1 MRAFVALDVPVGPP
15 VFVKEYLDTKLNKL
29 EALFTAIDGLDD
41 AQVQLY
47 LITRSMSICRVTH
60 LMRCLPPTPELTAF
74 ITSYSNMLRR
84 SLTNLLNREEM
95 SDASWRQA
103 QLKYS
108 EAGLGLGNPLI
119 TRDAAFISSVS
130 SSMQLALGFMD
141 RSDDGQHGV
150 FDATSFEPMLEEAV
164 TRYNDELPAEAP
176 RYDARTL
183 PYGLRQEAL
192 SAPLMEA
199 EYEAVEAS
207 FNLLADNE
215 RLINIARVRSCRSS
229 ESSAFLTAVP
239 NENFKTK
246 MISSHF
252 RVAVELRLGI
262 LHCVGR
268 RCAFGCG
275 AVLDANGAHATSCKA
290 SGMAKGRHDHVKE
303 TLGNVMRQSGMN
315 VEFEPR
321 GLIAANG
328 RLKPADVSVSGLSSS
343 GIFTSVDV
351 TIPCPTCPRI
361 SPTVR
366 SKVASHRSP
375 PTRRCSSTTESTTG
389 SKELPWKCTV
399 PCARPSSGS
408 AIASSPTTPR
418 STPTLIASPRR
429 CRPLMSFR
437 CSVSRC
443 RLATPSRSSLV
454 LIHSSSAVSFSQSM
468 FMRRQ
473 SSPAR
478 RCASNATKRLAC
490 AQVLLQ

>member
-1 MRAFVALDVPVGPP
+1 M
-15 VFVKEYLDTKLNKL
+15 T
-29 EALFTAIDGLDD
+29 
-41 AQVQLY
+41 
-47 LITRSMSICRVTH
+47 
-60 LMRCLPPTPELTAF
+60 
-74 ITSYSNMLRR
+74 
-84 SLTNLLNREEM
+84 
-95 SDASWRQA
+95 DASWRQA

-164 TRYNDELPAEAP
+164 ARYNDTLPAEAP

-183 PYGLRQEAL
+183 PYGLRQEDL

-290 SGMAKGRHDHVKE
+290 SGMAKARHDHVKE

-351 TIPCPTCPRI
+351 TIPCPTCPTNLANGQIKGR
-361 SPTVR
+361 
-366 SKVASHRSP
+366 VAQ
-375 PTRRCSSTTESTTG
+375 
-389 SKELPWKCTV
+389 
-399 PCARPSSGS
+399 
-408 AIASSPTTPR
+408 IASNKKVLKYNRVNHRVKGAAMEVYGTMCKTFKWICHRIVANYTSVHPDIDRFSEKVQTTYV
-418 STPTLIASPRR
+418 LQV
-429 CRPLMSFR
+429 L
-437 CSVSRC
+437 SVA
-443 RLATPSRSSLV
+443 LQV
-454 LIHSSSAVSFSQSM
+454 G
-468 FMRRQ
+468 
-473 SSPAR
+473 
-478 RCASNATKRLAC
+478 NAQQILAC
-490 AQVLLQ
+490 ADPLLERRLLQSVDVYAPPVLPRETLRIEHD

>member
-1 MRAFVALDVPVGPP
+1 
-15 VFVKEYLDTKLNKL
+15 
-29 EALFTAIDGLDD
+29 
-41 AQVQLY
+41 
-47 LITRSMSICRVTH
+47 
-60 LMRCLPPTPELTAF
+60 
-74 ITSYSNMLRR
+74 
-84 SLTNLLNREEM
+84 
-95 SDASWRQA
+95 
-103 QLKYS
+103 
-108 EAGLGLGNPLI
+108 
-119 TRDAAFISSVS
+119 
-130 SSMQLALGFMD
+130 
-141 RSDDGQHGV
+141 
-150 FDATSFEPMLEEAV
+150 
-164 TRYNDELPAEAP
+164 
-176 RYDARTL
+176 
-183 PYGLRQEAL
+183 
-192 SAPLMEA
+192 MEA

-290 SGMAKGRHDHVKE
+290 SGMAKARHDHVKE

-351 TIPCPTCPRI
+351 TIPCPTCPTNLANGQIKGRVAQI
-361 SPTVR
+361 ASNK
-366 SKVASHRSP
+366 KVLKYNRVNHRVKGAAM
-375 PTRRCSSTTESTTG
+375 EA
-389 SKELPWKCTV
+389 V
-399 PCARPSSGS
+399 PCARPLSGS

-437 CSVSRC
+437 CSVSRS
-443 RLATPSRSSLV
+443 RSATPSRSSLA
-454 LIHSSSAVSFSQSM
+454 LIHSSSVASFSRSMCMRLQS
-468 FMRRQ
+468 FL
-473 SSPAR
+473 AR
-478 RCASNATKRLAC
+478 CCASNMTEV
-490 AQVLLQ
+490 AQRPHHGVQEMLIV